1 MGRAEQK
8 FTITTEIRK
17 ILLDFEPIRVA
28 IGTKV
33 FPVIAPGGTEGDFIT
48 YFRDEYSLDYSKMG
62 ITVQRCTVI
71 VSAVSENYDR
81 GQKMAKWIFEALQG
95 DFQNPEMRIR
105 MIDSTEDFVDK
116 KYLQILK
123 FTIE

>member
-8 FTITTEIRK
+8 FTITTEVRK
-17 ILLDFEPIRVA
+17 ILLDYEPIRTA

-33 FPVIAPGGTEGDFIT
+33 FPVVASEGTDGDFIA

-62 ITVQRCTVI
+62 ITSQRCTIV
-71 VSAVSENYDR
+71 VSAVSEDYDR
-81 GQKMAKWIFEALQG
+81 SQELARWIFEALQG
-95 DFQNPEMRIR
+95 DFKDPEMRIR
-105 MIDSTEDFVDK
+105 MIDSTEDFADK